1 MLRNLLS
8 SIPFYL
14 ASLPFT
20 WSHWNTGGPCWSFLK
35 SCFIC
40 ILLLLTPLLPGCFS
54 KTRDRDKSPKRVL
67 TKRALKCLI
76 AVKEGS
82 TSLTTPLTSWNRLY
96 LDGGLG
102 GTGVT
107 KGQNFSTLLWSSS
120 VPVSWLPQVIK
131 QRPQDSSQAICL
143 TIGRNTPF
151 FSILSIEALAF
162 RATPKQGFWTP
173 LAASGFLWT
182 IFKYPSSI
190 YPLTSPISILN
201 SSLPISP
208 LLQICDYEDSNT

>member
-20 WSHWNTGGPCWSFLK
+20 WSHWNTGGPCCSLFSNPVSSV
-35 SCFIC
+35 SCYFISLC
-40 ILLLLTPLLPGCFS
+40 FQDAFQKPEIESNESAHHESSKMSNCCKRGVYLPHYTLDKLEQVISWWGFG
-54 KTRDRDKSPKRVL
+54 RDRGYQGPKLFNFIVELLSASQL
-67 TKRALKCLI
+67 T
-76 AVKEGS
+76 
-82 TSLTTPLTSWNRLY
+82 
-96 LDGGLG
+96 
-102 GTGVT
+102 
-107 KGQNFSTLLWSSS
+107 
-120 VPVSWLPQVIK
+120 LPQVAK

-151 FSILSIEALAF
+151 FSISSIEALAF
-162 RATPKQGFWTP
+162 RATPKQGFWKP